1 MGVKNNLHPH
11 TFHYKSCH
19 HQHSRVM
26 KRKISLNYLR
36 RLTDNYELTLEQAK
50 QIYGSKYEIEDT
62 GKGLLKTT
70 ITVC

>member
-1 MGVKNNLHPH
+1 
-11 TFHYKSCH
+11 
-19 HQHSRVM
+19 M
-26 KRKISLNYLR
+26 KRKVSLNYLR